1 MTLRSTPDLS
11 CTSPHGSDAR
21 DQYSK
26 TTLLCLDFDL
36 TLTQTHLFQYTAS
49 MIREGFGREE
59 AILRAIRL
67 MEHQGPRGGEELWSV
82 LAMWL
87 NHGHALAVTSF
98 TAFPELPIALLAK
111 GVSKVRAQGVSKE
124 RIRWL
129 SRPLIIYG
137 DPAPELNPTRPLPH
151 TELVTPHPESGVES
165 GKNQHIE
172 AALRLARARGV
183 DVTRAVLMDDDSQ
196 NIALA
201 EARGHCVIEAR
212 RDDLKDMSHLARLKE
227 LIKQANAG

>member
-1 MTLRSTPDLS
+1 MTSRSTPDLS

-49 MIREGFGREE
+49 MIREGFDREE

-87 NHGHALAVTSF
+87 NHGHTLAVTSF

-111 GVSKVRAQGVSKE
+111 GVSKVRSQGVSKE
-124 RIRWL
+124 RIPGSVDRL
-129 SRPLIIYG
+129 SFMETPRRSLTL
-137 DPAPELNPTRPLPH
+137 PAHYLTLSSSPPILNSVYIHRVKLNTSR
-151 TELVTPHPESGVES
+151 
-165 GKNQHIE
+165 
-172 AALRLARARGV
+172 RLC
-183 DVTRAVLMDDDSQ
+183 DS
-196 NIALA
+196 L
-201 EARGHCVIEAR
+201 ERE
-212 RDDLKDMSHLARLKE
+212 E
-227 LIKQANAG
+227 